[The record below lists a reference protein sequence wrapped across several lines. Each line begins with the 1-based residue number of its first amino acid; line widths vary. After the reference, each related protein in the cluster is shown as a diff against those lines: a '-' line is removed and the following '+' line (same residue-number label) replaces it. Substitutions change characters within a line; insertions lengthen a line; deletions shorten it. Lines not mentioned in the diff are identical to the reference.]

1 MNSNITIRVGA
12 ARDEVTV
19 DGVTFDRSR
28 MSKPEK
34 RKLARMITAAKKT
47 EYQR

>member
-1 MNSNITIRVGA
+1 MRSNITIRIGA
-12 ARDEVTV
+12 AHDDVTV

-34 RKLARMITAAKKT
+34 RKLSRMITAAKKA
-47 EYQR
+47 EYDL